1 MLIGQKYKIESDS
14 LNITAFEKML
24 SKKSGENYWK
34 PIGYFS
40 NVQNALKF
48 MVDLEVAKTGL
59 KDFQTVT
66 KKQEELYQLILS
78 LKSLPETPHLNPTPS
93 QA

>member
-14 LNITAFEKML
+14 LNITISEKKL
-24 SKKSGENYWK
+24 SKKARKEYWK

-40 NVQNALKF
+40 CVANALKF
-48 MVDLEVAKTGL
+48 MVDLEVNKTEL
-59 KDFQTVT
+59 SDFKAVV

-78 LKSLPETPHLNPTPS
+78 LKIKLGE
-93 QA
+93 